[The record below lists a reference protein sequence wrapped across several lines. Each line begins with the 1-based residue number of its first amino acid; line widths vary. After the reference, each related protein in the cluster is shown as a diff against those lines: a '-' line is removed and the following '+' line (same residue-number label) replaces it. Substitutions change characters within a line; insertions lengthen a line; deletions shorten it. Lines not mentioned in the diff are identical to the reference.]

1 MSQQTDSKPPPGERP
16 VFSQSQSDPQSASP
30 SGAFFMNASHFGVHG
45 GAFNHANG
53 DMHNNITTNN
63 DSSTR
68 SDFNNNNT
76 GANRYRGSHN
86 DNSQYGGLSL
96 RNDLRGSYNYNGDY
110 EDFRGGTNTAYLAG
124 QHAGAQGNTSPS
136 NIQYFAASGYAGH
149 SVPIGHISDRSS
161 EGNLDADN
169 AIHVR
174 GQVQSEPQLSIASYR
189 DEIPEP
195 SITNAFHFGQQQGQI
210 ENLSAVSTGN
220 QDHYEY
226 NGDRNTSAREILTP
240 ANTGKGKEFSGAA
253 QLRQCVEKLLAN
265 LSERRMGNS
274 LTGLADALIKVGW
287 DREGLCDAV
296 WGDVE
301 HVYKGTEWK
310 PPIFTKLRK
319 ICKDWEQLGSE

>member
-1 MSQQTDSKPPPGERP
+1 MSQQTDSKPPPGECP

-30 SGAFFMNASHFGVHG
+30 SGAFFMNASHFRVHG

-76 GANRYRGSHN
+76 GANRYRGSHIRHYFELSRSLN
-86 DNSQYGGLSL
+86 RANSGRYP
-96 RNDLRGSYNYNGDY
+96 DDFRGSYNHNGDH
-110 EDFRGGTNTAYLAG
+110 EDFRGGTNTAYYLAG
-124 QHAGAQGNTSPS
+124 QHAG
-136 NIQYFAASGYAGH
+136 
-149 SVPIGHISDRSS
+149 VSDRSS

-226 NGDRNTSAREILTP
+226 NGDHNTSAREILTP